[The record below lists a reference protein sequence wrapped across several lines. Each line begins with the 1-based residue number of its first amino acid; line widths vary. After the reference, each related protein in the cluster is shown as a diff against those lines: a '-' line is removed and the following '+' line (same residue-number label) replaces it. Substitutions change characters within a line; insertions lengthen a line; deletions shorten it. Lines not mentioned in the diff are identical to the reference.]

1 MTGTRIILWRHGNT
15 DWNATHR
22 VQGQTDVPLNDLGRE
37 QAAQAAARLAPLRP
51 DLLISSDLQ
60 RGARTADALAELT
73 GLRPERD
80 ARLRERHFGDWQ
92 TFTTPEIKERFPE
105 SRAKWEAGDPDPG
118 DGIEPM
124 VDLTK
129 RVGEVIREIAER
141 VPGGLAVLASHGG
154 SIKYGVAALLG
165 WPEEILP
172 SIAPV
177 GNCHWVEIRQEAKY
191 GWRLSAYNAI

>member
-1 MTGTRIILWRHGNT
+1 MSATRIILWRHGNT

-22 VQGQTDVPLNDLGRE
+22 VQGQVDVPLNDLGRQ
-37 QAAQAAARLAPLRP
+37 QAADAAARLAPLRP

-60 RGARTADALAELT
+60 RAARTADALADLI
-73 GLRPERD
+73 GQRPERD
-80 ARLRERHFGDWQ
+80 ARLRERHFGEWQ
-92 TFTTPEIKERFPE
+92 TLTTPEIKERFPE
-105 SRAKWEAGDPDPG
+105 SRARWEAADPDPG
-118 DGIEPM
+118 DGIEPLP
-124 VDLTK
+124 DLGK
-129 RVGEVIREIAER
+129 RIGEIIRETAER

-177 GNCHWVEIRQEAKY
+177 GNCHWVEIRLEKT
-191 GWRLSAYNAI
+191 WRLAAYNAS